1 MTQSLSRLAVAL
13 GARTNA
19 VANGNATTSG
29 DSPDQQPNVERNI
42 DVSDLVA
49 PLNVA
54 TAKSITSTHATAQVT
69 APAATTT

>member
-19 VANGNATTSG
+19 HANGNATTSG

-54 TAKSITSTHATAQVT
+54 TVRSTTSPHDKAADT